1 MELAS
6 GWIFKPLIVEPTE
19 DRFFFLMRS
28 KLRLECC
35 RKRKLKTFFVAKE
48 RSPLVVG
55 HVCCFSPRLSTLPRV
70 GWNAGFYFSRSEE
83 LGWKK
88 GGGDGTGSR
97 LPCLLLPPLCSNPW
111 FLQTQIQRQHNTKNK
126 DMASGWVRYR
136 LQTVELV
143 ADTVIFCKNTK
154 EKVNAHFT
162 RFSWPVGAA
171 RSFANT
177 QRHKYK
183 RKDRFGRLWGCIIQT
198 AGVVRSAGRW
208 MNSPWTPRRQVA
220 RFFQIQNKTIQIQIQ
235 KIHNIRPRQGLT

>member
-1 MELAS
+1 MSPKKNHLWLLAMFVVS
-6 GWIFKPLIVEPTE
+6 VRDCQHCFKLVGMLAFILVEA
-19 DRFFFLMRS
+19 RR
-28 KLRLECC
+28 
-35 RKRKLKTFFVAKE
+35 
-48 RSPLVVG
+48 
-55 HVCCFSPRLSTLPRV
+55 
-70 GWNAGFYFSRSEE
+70 W
-83 LGWKK
+83 GWKK

-111 FLQTQIQRQHNTKNK
+111 FLQTQIQIQHNTKNK
-126 DMASGWVRYR
+126 DIASGWVRYR

-143 ADTVIFCKNTK
+143 AVTVIFCKNTK

-208 MNSPWTPRRQVA
+208 MNSPWTPATGCKIFPNTKQNDPNTKVA
-220 RFFQIQNKTIQIQIQ
+220 SMPSIPCT
-235 KIHNIRPRQGLT
+235 IHNIRPGQVLT